1 MTWRYG
7 AMLIMSIVYL
17 CFSQHLFVGV
27 LTGADFDDAL
37 FVRNARSLLSGHWL
51 GPYSSL
57 TLAKGPGYSVFLAL
71 NYLLGTS
78 VVQLQSAL
86 YAFSCAF
93 FADSIFRLTRSLGL
107 SLAMFAILLWHP
119 YVVPVHVI
127 RDDIYGAQ
135 SLLYF
140 GCLARLALLENPP
153 VRRRFWAVAAGLAFA
168 WLWITRE
175 EGVWAILPTLV
186 LCVPLLW
193 KAQRRWTDLAVFS
206 GTAALVLVLIA
217 AANFAAYRTF
227 VIVDMKGRAY
237 SRAISA
243 LQSVR
248 VGDPEPYVPVPAKV
262 REAVYDVSP
271 AFRSLK
277 DYFNGAGRPFTQ
289 AGCPLYPNSCGD
301 YAGGWFM
308 WAFRDG
314 AESTGHYTSASEA
327 AAFYNQITSEV
338 RSACAAGRL
347 HCEPSPIPFMPRV
360 TSTQLRQ
367 IPFKM
372 RDMFAMLTARAALMP
387 PPQSDGAADQLEKT
401 WEFLGY
407 PRRTPAESDPSSDL
421 MGWYYAKS
429 GAWIEFACQNDGQTQ
444 IVPAKRG
451 ASPDVASR
459 FNNSAAGDRR
469 FSAALPQGAPCR
481 VRPAG
486 STASNAGLASDNLWR
501 QRDWT
506 LGDGQL
512 HIDQYGS
519 ITRSVVER
527 SGQAVL
533 AALAVLYR
541 WLTAGLIFAAA
552 AGYLTHLVMLLRRSA
567 RPEGCWLLVH
577 ALCLAVATRAAILVL
592 VDISSFP
599 GVVIEYVA
607 ASVPLFY
614 AALVLMAYL
623 PMRGDGMAHRRWLR
637 LARFDGTG
645 FGSSAALSPPRV
657 DDP

>member
-1 MTWRYG
+1 MTWRHG

-17 CFSQHLFVGV
+17 CFRQHLSVGV
-27 LTGADFDDAL
+27 LTSADFDDAL
-37 FVRNARSLLSGHWL
+37 FVRGARSLLGGHWL

-57 TLAKGPGYSVFLAL
+57 TLAKGPGYTVFLAL

-78 VVQLQSAL
+78 EVQLQSAL

-93 FADSIFRLTRSLGL
+93 FADSIFRLTRSSGL

-119 YVVPVHVI
+119 YVVPVQVI

-140 GCLARLALLENPP
+140 GCLTRLVLLENPP
-153 VRRRFWAVAAGLAFA
+153 VQRRFWAVAAGLAFA
-168 WLWITRE
+168 WLWTTRE
-175 EGVWAILPTLV
+175 ESVWAIPPTFV
-186 LCVPLLW
+186 LCLPLLW
-193 KAQRRWTDLAVFS
+193 KARRRWPDLAVFS
-206 GTAALVLVLIA
+206 GTAALILALIA
-217 AANFAAYRTF
+217 TANFAAYRTF
-227 VIVDMKGRAY
+227 VIVDMKGQAY

-248 VGDPEPYVPVPAKV
+248 VGDREPYVPVPARV
-262 REAVYDVSP
+262 REAVYTVSP

-277 DYFNGAGRPFTQ
+277 DYFNGAGRPFTE

-314 AESTGHYTSASEA
+314 AETTGHYTSAREA
-327 AAFYNQITSEV
+327 AAFYNQIASEV
-338 RSACAAGRL
+338 RNACAAGRL
-347 HCEPSPIPFMPRV
+347 RCEPSPIPFMPPV
-360 TSTQLRQ
+360 PSTQLRK
-367 IPFKM
+367 IPSKM
-372 RDMFAMLTARAALMP
+372 GDMFAMLAARPALP
-387 PPQSDGAADQLEKT
+387 PPSQSDGAADQLDKT

-429 GAWIEFACQNDGQTQ
+429 GAWIEFACQKDGQTQ

-459 FNNSAAGDRR
+459 FNDAAAGDRR
-469 FSAALPQGAPCR
+469 FSAALPQGAACR
-481 VRPAG
+481 VRPTGAT
-486 STASNAGLASDNLWR
+486 SSNAGLTSNDLLR

-512 HIDQYGS
+512 HIDKYGS

-527 SGQAVL
+527 SAQAVL
-533 AALAVLYR
+533 TALAVLYR
-541 WLTAGLIFAAA
+541 WLSTALILAAV
-552 AGYLTHLVMLLRRSA
+552 AGYLTHLVLLLRRSA
-567 RPEGCWLLVH
+567 RPDGCWLLVH
-577 ALCLAVATRAAILVL
+577 ALFLAVATRAAILIL

-599 GVVIEYVA
+599 GVVLGYVA
-607 ASVPLFY
+607 ASIPLFY
-614 AALVLMAYL
+614 AALLLMAYL
-623 PMRGDGMAHRRWLR
+623 PVRAIGWSAKIENQPRGWAIREI
-637 LARFDGTG
+637 
-645 FGSSAALSPPRV
+645 SAPNTLM
-657 DDP
+657 